1 MSTEAPTKSSPP
13 RSNAKARE
21 ANTDSPEL
29 VRVSAILPEEPV
41 SRLRK
46 HAAAKGDNLTQGLKS
61 AISTKLF
68 LDDETAEG
76 GTVLVKRKDGTLV
89 EVVLP

>member
-1 MSTEAPTKSSPP
+1 MATETRPKP
-13 RSNAKARE
+13 KLRE
-21 ANTDSPEL
+21 TDTPDL

-41 SRLRK
+41 TRLRK

-76 GTVLVKRKDGTLV
+76 GTLIVKRKDGTMV